1 MLSGANWRR
10 DFDLDNLG
18 GFLPSSTPMK
28 ITHSLPTTFI
38 VLCFALLPSAQAV
51 VPAPDGGYP
60 GGNTAEGQAA
70 LLSLTTGGFNTAVGY
85 VALRSDT
92 TGSFNTA
99 LGAGTLLASTGDQN
113 TATGAGALLS
123 NTTGNFNT
131 ANGALALFSDT
142 TGFQNTAIGGQA
154 LSNNIAGGLNTAVG
168 FRALLNN
175 LAFDN
180 TAVGDDALAS
190 NTNGNEN
197 TAIGVG
203 ALAANQAGNVNTAVG
218 FQALLNNNGT
228 DNIAV
233 GSQAGQALTTGSNNI
248 DIGNDGVA
256 GESETIRIGD
266 PSTFPGT
273 VTYIAGIH
281 GHTASGG
288 IAVYVNADGQ
298 LGTATSSARFKDEI
312 KPMSETSEAILALK
326 PVTFRY
332 KKEIDSK
339 RIPQFGLVA
348 EEVEKV
354 NPDLVARDRDGK
366 PYTVRYDAVNAMLLN
381 EFLKEHKKV
390 QQQEATITQLKKDF
404 GATIAQLT
412 ARLDEQA
419 TQIQKVTARI
429 DVAEPTLRVIASKQ

>member
-1 MLSGANWRR
+1 
-10 DFDLDNLG
+10 
-18 GFLPSSTPMK
+18 MK

-180 TAVGDDALAS
+180 TAVGDDALSS
-190 NTNGNEN
+190 NTMGGDN
-197 TAIGVG
+197 TAVGAG
-203 ALAANQAGNVNTAVG
+203 ALASNQTGNINTAVG
-218 FQALLNNNGT
+218 FQALLNNTGT
-228 DNIAV
+228 DNIAL
-233 GSQAGQALTTGSNNI
+233 GYKAGQNLTTGLYNI
-248 DIGNDGVA
+248 DIGNDGLA
-256 GESETIRIGD
+256 AESGIIRIGD
-266 PSTFPGT
+266 SNFQTA
-273 VTYIAGIH
+273 TYIAGIS
-281 GHTASGG
+281 GQTASGG
-288 IAVYVNADGQ
+288 IAVYVNTDGK

-312 KPMSETSEAILALK
+312 QPMDKASETILALK

-339 RIPQFGLVA
+339 GIPQFGLVA

-366 PYTVRYDAVNAMLLN
+366 PYSVRYDAVNAMLLN
-381 EFLKEHKKV
+381 EFLKEYRKV
-390 QQQEATITQLKKDF
+390 EEQEAAISELKSLVAQQQKDF
-404 GATIAQLT
+404 QAAIAEQRKEFET
-412 ARLDEQA
+412 RLKEQDA
-419 TQIQKVTARI
+419 KIQMVNGRFELSKV
-429 DVAEPTLRVIASKQ
+429 ESEIAANNQ

>member
-1 MLSGANWRR
+1 M
-10 DFDLDNLG
+10 
-18 GFLPSSTPMK
+18 PSSTPMK

-180 TAVGDDALAS
+180 TAVGDDALSS
-190 NTNGNEN
+190 NTMGGDN
-197 TAIGVG
+197 TAVGAG
-203 ALAANQAGNVNTAVG
+203 ALASNQTGNINTAVG
-218 FQALLNNNGT
+218 FQALLNNTGT
-228 DNIAV
+228 DNIAL
-233 GSQAGQALTTGSNNI
+233 GYKAGQNLTTGLYNI
-248 DIGNDGVA
+248 DIGNDGLA
-256 GESETIRIGD
+256 AESGIIRIGD
-266 PSTFPGT
+266 SNFQTA
-273 VTYIAGIH
+273 TYIAGIS
-281 GHTASGG
+281 GQTASGG
-288 IAVYVNADGQ
+288 IAVYVNTDGK

-312 KPMSETSEAILALK
+312 QPMDKASETILALK

-339 RIPQFGLVA
+339 GIPQFGLVA

-366 PYTVRYDAVNAMLLN
+366 PYSVRYDAVNAMLLN
-381 EFLKEHKKV
+381 EFLKEYRKV
-390 QQQEATITQLKKDF
+390 EEQEAAISELKSLVAQQQKDF
-404 GATIAQLT
+404 QAAIAEQRKEFET
-412 ARLDEQA
+412 RLKEQDA
-419 TQIQKVTARI
+419 KIQMVNGRFELSKV
-429 DVAEPTLRVIASKQ
+429 ESEIAANNQ

>member
-1 MLSGANWRR
+1 
-10 DFDLDNLG
+10 
-18 GFLPSSTPMK
+18 MK
-28 ITHSLPTTFI
+28 ITHSLPITFI

-70 LLSLTTGGFNTAVGY
+70 LFSLTTGGFNTAVGY

-180 TAVGDDALAS
+180 TAVGDDALSS
-190 NTNGNEN
+190 NTMGGDN
-197 TAIGVG
+197 TAVGAG
-203 ALAANQAGNVNTAVG
+203 ALASNQTGNINTAVG
-218 FQALLNNNGT
+218 FQALLNNTGT
-228 DNIAV
+228 DNIAL
-233 GSQAGQALTTGSNNI
+233 GYKAGQNLTTGLYNI
-248 DIGNDGVA
+248 DIGNDGLA
-256 GESETIRIGD
+256 AESGIIRIGD
-266 PSTFPGT
+266 SNFQTA
-273 VTYIAGIH
+273 TYIAGIS
-281 GHTASGG
+281 GQTASGG
-288 IAVYVNADGQ
+288 IAVYVNTDGK

-312 KPMSETSEAILALK
+312 QPMDKVSETILALK

-354 NPDLVARDRDGK
+354 NPNLVARGRDGK

-381 EFLKEHKKV
+381 EFLKEHATV
-390 QQQEATITQLKKDF
+390 QELKRE
-404 GATIAQLT
+404 IAALN
-412 ARLDEQA
+412 ASLKEQA
-419 TQIQKVTARI
+419 AQIQKVTAKVDI
-429 DVAEPTLRVIASKQ
+429 SQPASQVIATTQ